1 MGTLQRLVS
10 LAACSIL
17 LAGCAARV
25 ADAPPAPSPQ
35 AGAALQGTWVVEA
48 AELGGHALPIPASY
62 RLVVAGHRYG
72 FGEGGRGDHGT
83 LVFLGGNP
91 AAMDIVGEEGPN
103 KGKRFQAI
111 YRAIEGGRLEVTYD
125 IGQRARPGA
134 FASRPGTQ
142 ELRVIYQRVS

>member
-10 LAACSIL
+10 IAACTL
-17 LAGCAARV
+17 LFAGCAARV
-25 ADAPPAPSPQ
+25 VTAPPPAAT

-48 AELGGHALPIPASY
+48 AELGGRPFPVPASY
-62 RLVVAGHRYG
+62 RLVVAGARYG
-72 FGEGGRGDHGT
+72 FGEGGRGDHGA
-83 LVFLGGNP
+83 LVFLAGDP

-103 KGKRFQAI
+103 KGKRYHAI

-125 IGQRARPGA
+125 VAQKARPA
-134 FASRPGTQ
+134 TFASRPGTQ